1 MKNGTNNS
9 NQTDKI
15 LANLDRLN
23 NRLEI
28 PYSRSKADVWE
39 AMESQL
45 ETKAPVKAIKLVHR
59 QVFRLAMAASVLLV
73 VGLVG
78 LIRFY
83 AVDVATNPGQQLLV
97 DLPDGSTVHLSA
109 VSTVSYHPYWWRFAR
124 ELSLEGE
131 AFFEVESGSR
141 FTVNSAMGAT
151 SVLGTRFNIYA
162 RGESYRVACQT
173 GKVKV
178 VGQQT
183 GSEVILTANEKAELK
198 AGNGFDVQRGINFEA
213 EAAWINDEF
222 DFKNKPL
229 AEVLEEVERQY
240 GVRIQG
246 KDVLNDGTYDASIS
260 GRLVRSELNAE
271 SMLDMICTIYNLKFE
286 KINSNEYRI
295 RRNE

>member
-9 NQTDKI
+9 KQTNEVF
-15 LANLDRLN
+15 ANLDRLN
-23 NRLEI
+23 DRLEI

-39 AMESQL
+39 VMETQL
-45 ETKAPVKAIKLVHR
+45 ETKTPAKTIKLVRR
-59 QVFRLAMAASVLLV
+59 QAFRLAMAASVLLV
-73 VGLVG
+73 VGLIGVM
-78 LIRFY
+78 RFY
-83 AVDVATNPGQQLLV
+83 TVDVATNPGQQLVV

-109 VSTVSYHPYWWRFAR
+109 VSTVSYHPYWWRFTR
-124 ELSLEGE
+124 ELILGGE
-131 AFFEVESGSR
+131 AFFEVGPGSR

-151 SVLGTRFNIYA
+151 TVLGTRFNIYA

-178 VGQQT
+178 VGQQS

-198 AGNGFDVQRGINFEA
+198 AGNGFDVQREINFEA

-229 AEVLEEVERQY
+229 VEVLEEVERQY
-240 GVRIQG
+240 GVHIQG
-246 KDVLNDGTYDASIS
+246 KDLLNDGTYDASIS
-260 GRLVRSELNAE
+260 GRLVRSELNTE
-271 SMLDMICTIYNLKFE
+271 SILDMICTIYNLKFE
-286 KINSNEYRI
+286 KVNSHEYRI